1 MLSLGK
7 VYTLAVSD
15 IIGAIA
21 GIALVVGIY
30 WYYGRKVLRW
40 FISAAGIKRQR
51 KYQQDMD
58 MVNQVDMDDFAVWLK
73 EKLKEEKRKDKD
85 S

>member
-1 MLSLGK
+1 M
-7 VYTLAVSD
+7 TD

-40 FISAAGIKRQR
+40 FISATGIQRHR

-58 MVNQVDMDDFAVWLK
+58 VVSQVDTDDFAVWLK
-73 EKLKEEKRKDKD
+73 EKLKEEDKKDKGV
-85 S
+85 